1 MGTHLPLV
9 SYTIHIAI
17 SMNAFKSLFASKETS
32 VALGGSEQIVDCK
45 ITEIRQISKDTKF
58 FKFALPNTKQLLG
71 LPVGQHIR
79 IVTEIDGKEVF
90 RTYTPLK
97 CDEPGHFDCIIKIY
111 EQGQLTQWLNK
122 KEVGDTV
129 KVYGPIGLIKVE
141 NNVYTNNA
149 TKKVLATNPTKV
161 GMIAGGSGI
170 TPMLQL
176 VNSSKNTEYRLIYS
190 NKTEDDILARKE
202 LESAPNLTTKHT
214 LTREEVEGM
223 SNGRIGLDML
233 KEFLDSESDV
243 IAICGP
249 PDFVTAAKGF
259 CDELFVSYGTCGGK
273 SGAYYFKQ

>member
-45 ITEIRQISKDTKF
+45 ITEIRQISEDTKF
-58 FKFALPNTKQLLG
+58 FKFALPNAKQLLG

-97 CDEPGHFDCIIKIY
+97 CDVPGQFDCIIKIY
-111 EQGQLTQWLNK
+111 DQGQLTQWLNK

-149 TKKVLATNPTKV
+149 TKKVLATNPTV
-161 GMIAGGSGI
+161 DF
-170 TPMLQL
+170 LQ
-176 VNSSKNTEYRLIYS
+176 SKDTNKKQLINDKQTSTY
-190 NKTEDDILARKE
+190 
-202 LESAPNLTTKHT
+202 
-214 LTREEVEGM
+214 
-223 SNGRIGLDML
+223 
-233 KEFLDSESDV
+233 
-243 IAICGP
+243 
-249 PDFVTAAKGF
+249 
-259 CDELFVSYGTCGGK
+259 K
-273 SGAYYFKQ
+273 SGHDCRRFRNHANATASELIQKH